1 LPIVFCKDKVKELI
15 KIMLEIKNLKINFNT
30 KKGIVNALKG
40 IDLFV
45 DENEI
50 VGVLGE
56 SGAGKSV
63 LSHSIMRL
71 LQMKNVKISGNI
83 SFKEKNIYS
92 MNKQELQNLRGKQIS
107 MVFQDPFHALDPLFT
122 IKDQMIETAIEYFS
136 LKTKQEI
143 EELIKQSLLKVKLR
157 NVEDVI
163 LKYPHELS
171 GGMLQRVLIALALLG
186 NPELIIADEPTSALD
201 VKVQIEIV
209 KLLKEIQEQTN
220 ISVLFITHNI
230 ELIKQIADR
239 IIVMQNGNI
248 VEQGSLEQVL
258 EKPQN
263 DYTKKL
269 IEAGRIFGD

>member
-1 LPIVFCKDKVKELI
+1 
-15 KIMLEIKNLKINFNT
+15 MLEIKNLKINFNT